1 MALNSGPLDRSQV
14 SNHHQCG
21 KTNHKPTM
29 TSMTG
34 DGFCHFILILG
45 LVYDWISHHMTKVLR
60 MELGTE
66 ERLALSNRRAR
77 EGREG
82 IPGGDF
88 SGGKRRYGVTHTLQ

>member
-1 MALNSGPLDRSQV
+1 
-14 SNHHQCG
+14 
-21 KTNHKPTM
+21 
-29 TSMTG
+29 MTG

-88 SGGKRRYGVTHTLQ
+88 SGGKHRYGVTHTLQ